1 MRTSQEKIKLCP
13 IIKVA
18 FKSYLNLTPSRDP
31 AKNTSG
37 LTLEQLSAFRTLEEI
52 TGTTV
57 FVKPYVS
64 FLLSNILSVSHTE
77 VSSVGMFSS
86 PLCDL

>member
-1 MRTSQEKIKLCP
+1 MKLFP

-18 FKSYLNLTPSRDP
+18 FKSYLNLTLSRDP

-77 VSSVGMFSS
+77 VSSVGMF
-86 PLCDL
+86 